1 VSRIDGRRTAH
12 RQACTTRPIVL
23 AAVIVMAGAAVRAQQ
38 VSFDRILHADREP
51 QNWLTYS
58 GGVFS
63 QRYSPLTQI
72 TPANVRNLELQWVF
86 QTRGPAE
93 PTEKFEAT
101 PLVVDGV
108 MYTVLAPNHIVAL
121 DAATGRLFWM
131 YSPRLSP
138 LARVCCGRVNRGL
151 AILGDTLFMGTID
164 GRLIAVDAK
173 NGRPIWEGSV
183 SKPELGYSFTMA
195 PLVVKDKVIVGPAG
209 GEYGIRGFIAAFDAK
224 SGNEV
229 WRFNTIPGPDEPGH
243 DSWPADSRAWE
254 QGGGSI
260 WVTGSYDPELN
271 LIYFGVGNPGPD
283 WNADPRPGDNLYTD
297 SVVALDPDNGRLK
310 WHYQFTP
317 HDEFD
322 YDSTQVPVLTD
333 LEWRGRMRK
342 AMLWANR
349 NGFWYVLDRATGE
362 FLQGKP
368 FVRVNWAEGIDAKG
382 VPKRVLHA
390 APEGTLVYPN
400 NQGATN
406 WYSPSYSPR
415 TGLFYIPSWMDT
427 SSTYTKGPVEY
438 KAGNLYVG
446 RFPTMQVP
454 ALRTG
459 PGPVNLRLPE
469 EAWGAI
475 QAFDPK
481 SGELRW
487 QFKMADV
494 TDSGVISTASDL
506 VFAGGREGYFFALN
520 GRTGELLWKSSVGG
534 QVSAGPMSYAVGGT
548 QYVAIAAGSALF
560 VYGLR

>member
-1 VSRIDGRRTAH
+1 MKCLR
-12 RQACTTRPIVL
+12 VL
-23 AAVIVMAGAAVRAQQ
+23 FLLVAASAGLRAQQ
-38 VSFDRILHADREP
+38 PVTFDRLLRANQEP
-51 QNWLTYS
+51 HNWLTYS
-58 GGVFS
+58 GNLSGHRHS
-63 QRYSPLTQI
+63 LLTQM
-72 TPANVRNLELQWVF
+72 TPANVKNLELQWVF
-86 QTRGPAE
+86 QTRTPAE
-93 PTEKFEAT
+93 PAEKFEAT

-108 MYTVLAPNHIVAL
+108 MYTVLAPNHVVAL
-121 DAATGRLFWM
+121 DAATGRMFWM

-164 GRLIAVDAK
+164 GHLIAIDAK
-173 NGRPIWEGSV
+173 NGKPVWDVSL

-195 PLVVKDKVIVGPAG
+195 PLVIKDKVIIGPAG

-224 SGNEV
+224 NGREA
-229 WRFNTIPGPDEPGH
+229 WRFNTVPGPGEAGH
-243 DSWPADSRAWE
+243 ETWPAGSDAWE
-254 QGGGSI
+254 HGGGSI
-260 WVTGSYDPELN
+260 WVTGAYDPDLN
-271 LIYFGVGNPGPD
+271 LMYFGTGNPGPD

-297 SVVALDPDNGRLK
+297 SVVALDPDTGRLK

-322 YDSTQVPVLTD
+322 YDATQIPVLTD
-333 LEWRGRMRK
+333 IQWQGRQRK
-342 AMLWANR
+342 VMLWANR

-382 VPKRVLHA
+382 VPKRVLNA
-390 APEGTLVYPN
+390 TPEGTLVYPN

-415 TGLFYIPSWMDT
+415 TGYFYIPTWMDT
-427 SSTYTKGPVEY
+427 YSTYTKGPVEY
-438 KAGNLYVG
+438 KEGNQYVG
-446 RFPTMQVP
+446 RFPTMTVP

-459 PGPVNLRLPE
+459 PGAVNQRTPQE
-469 EAWGAI
+469 GYGAI

-481 SGELRW
+481 SGELKW

-494 TDSGVISTASDL
+494 TDSGVLTTATDL
-506 VFAGGREGYFFALN
+506 LFAGGREGYFFALD
-520 GRTGELLWKSSVGG
+520 GRSGELLWKGNVGG
-534 QVSAGPMSYAVGGT
+534 QVSAGPMSYAVNGK
-548 QYVAIAAGSALF
+548 QFVAIAAGSALF